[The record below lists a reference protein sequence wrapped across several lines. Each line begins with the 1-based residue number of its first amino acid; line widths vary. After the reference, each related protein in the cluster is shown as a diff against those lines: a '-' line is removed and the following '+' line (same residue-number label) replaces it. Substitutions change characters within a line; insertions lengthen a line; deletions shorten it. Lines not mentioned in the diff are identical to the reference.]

1 MHNDELFKFKS
12 AGNITVSVPVDEKVS
27 EKYWG
32 LKTVT
37 FKEINLVDVNADN
50 YYDKIFGT
58 IESLS

>member
-32 LKTVT
+32 LKKVI

>member
-1 MHNDELFKFKS
+1 M
-12 AGNITVSVPVDEKVS
+12 PVDEKVS

-32 LKTVT
+32 LKKVI